1 MPTQI
6 LWSTQNLCSTP
17 YLWHD
22 ALRTNNLHSK
32 DWYGWLRSLILW
44 WIKAAMSRHCSPGD
58 VTVAKVGKR
67 PCKYN
72 WKQYNQPIGKSF
84 WTNGWNICTSNV
96 LASVISEKL
105 WGSHCK
111 KLFRHCRA
119 IQGNESQISSL
130 SKEPVLRHLLWQRR
144 KHAMLFIRISFYFL
158 NQIPRP
164 FPLIDW
170 E

>member
-1 MPTQI
+1 MFFCWAFQLEFMPTQI

-22 ALRTNNLHSK
+22 ALCTNNLHSK

-96 LASVISEKL
+96 LASTCFEHQSSQRSCEAVIARSFSVIARSFSVIVEQ
-105 WGSHCK
+105 
-111 KLFRHCRA
+111 FRETKVRF
-119 IQGNESQISSL
+119 Q
-130 SKEPVLRHLLWQRR
+130 V
-144 KHAMLFIRISFYFL
+144 
-158 NQIPRP
+158 
-164 FPLIDW
+164 
-170 E
+170 

>member
-1 MPTQI
+1 MFFCWAFQLEFMPTQI
-6 LWSTQNLCSTP
+6 LWSTLCSTP

-44 WIKAAMSRHCSPGD
+44 WIKAAMCRHCSPGD
-58 VTVAKVGKR
+58 ITVAKVGKR

-96 LASVISEKL
+96 LASTCFEHQLSQRSCEAVIARSFSVIARNFSVIV
-105 WGSHCK
+105 GQ
-111 KLFRHCRA
+111 FRETKVRF
-119 IQGNESQISSL
+119 Q
-130 SKEPVLRHLLWQRR
+130 V
-144 KHAMLFIRISFYFL
+144 
-158 NQIPRP
+158 
-164 FPLIDW
+164 
-170 E
+170 

>member
-1 MPTQI
+1 MFFCWAFQLEFMPTQI

-72 WKQYNQPIGKSF
+72 WN
-84 WTNGWNICTSNV
+84 NIINPLENHSERMAGTSA
-96 LASVISEKL
+96 LATSLRAHASSISHLREAVRQSL
-105 WGSHCK
+105 QEAFLS
-111 KLFRHCRA
+111 L
-119 IQGNESQISSL
+119 QGAFPSL
-130 SKEPVLRHLLWQRR
+130 SGNSGKR
-144 KHAMLFIRISFYFL
+144 KSDLKSK
-158 NQIPRP
+158 
-164 FPLIDW
+164 
-170 E
+170 

>member
-1 MPTQI
+1 MFFCWAFQLEFMPTQI
-6 LWSTQNLCSTP
+6 LWSTP

-22 ALRTNNLHSK
+22 ALPTNNLHSK

-44 WIKAAMSRHCSPGD
+44 WIKTAMSRHCSPGD

-96 LASVISEKL
+96 LASTCFEYQSSQRSCEAVIARSFSVIARSFSVIV
-105 WGSHCK
+105 GQ
-111 KLFRHCRA
+111 FRETKVRF
-119 IQGNESQISSL
+119 Q
-130 SKEPVLRHLLWQRR
+130 V
-144 KHAMLFIRISFYFL
+144 
-158 NQIPRP
+158 
-164 FPLIDW
+164 
-170 E
+170 